1 MKTYNIAII
10 GATGLVG
17 REVLK
22 ILQKK
27 TLTNHKFVFYASA
40 KSQGKIINFNN
51 KQYRV
56 KTLSKS
62 SLNKYKFDFAMFC
75 VGEDVSRQY
84 VNALADSGC
93 VVIDFSSAF
102 RKSHPLVVPEVN
114 PQDIQGNIICNPN
127 CSTIGA
133 VVALNKI
140 SQTFGLDRI
149 IYSTYQA
156 VSGAGKLSLDALY
169 NKKPLPKTGV
179 EIVDNIVPY
188 IGDIDTQGYSKEEN
202 KMIFETKKIL
212 HLKDTYITATCVR
225 VPVDVGH
232 SESIN
237 FQTKTPTDCEQI
249 LTVLYNT
256 PGVRVVSTPMPTY
269 VKGQNDVLVGRLRKD
284 EYENSFNIFVVVDNL
299 RKGAAQN
306 GVQILEMLINGNI

>member
-1 MKTYNIAII
+1 MKTYTIAIV

-22 ILQKK
+22 ILQEKS
-27 TLTNHKFVFYASA
+27 LNSHNFVFYASA

-51 KQYRV
+51 KPYKV
-56 KTLSKS
+56 HA
-62 SLNKYKFDFAMFC
+62 LNKNSFSKYKFDFAMFC
-75 VGEDVSRQY
+75 VGEDISKQY
-84 VNALADSGC
+84 VKALADKGC

-114 PQDIQGNIICNPN
+114 PQDIKGNIICNPN

-140 SQTFGLDRI
+140 NQTFGLGRI

-169 NKKPLPKTGV
+169 NKKPLPKSGL
-179 EIVDNIVPY
+179 EIVGNIVPY
-188 IGDIDTQGYSKEEN
+188 IGDIDTLGYSKEEN

-212 HLKDTYITATCVR
+212 HLQDTYITATCVR
-225 VPVDVGH
+225 VPVDIGH

-237 FQTKTPTDCEQI
+237 FQTKHAADCEQI
-249 LTVLYNT
+249 LQVLHNT
-256 PGVRVVSTPMPTY
+256 PGVKVVKTPMPID
-269 VKGQNDVLVGRLRKD
+269 VKGQNDVFVGRLRKD
-284 EYENSFNIFVVVDNL
+284 EYDNSFNIFVVVDNL